1 MYSCVVLTNRYAQQ
15 QQARCVARSWRH
27 LSNDIK
33 LNCFY
38 PVYTYLRAF
47 WFKYTPE
54 KSATILL
61 IDTCTAK
68 KRISLIL
75 LVI

>member
-1 MYSCVVLTNRYAQQ
+1 MYSCAVLTSRYAQQ

-38 PVYTYLRAF
+38 PVYLYLRAF
-47 WFKYTPE
+47 WLKFTPE
-54 KSATILL
+54 KRIVILL
-61 IDTCTAK
+61 INTCTAK
-68 KRISLIL
+68 KLISLIV

>member
-38 PVYTYLRAF
+38 PVYAYLRAF
-47 WFKYTPE
+47 WSKFTPNNL
-54 KSATILL
+54 TVILHN
-61 IDTCTAK
+61 DACTAK
-68 KRISLIL
+68 KQISLIV
-75 LVI
+75 LVF